1 MITVIIPT
9 LNEEEHIA
17 SVIQFAQGHPDVSEI
32 IVVDDKSLDQTV
44 SIARSLGATVI
55 TSTQLGKGASMREGV
70 LCAHNEIVV
79 FLDGDIDPYPA
90 DTIRLLT
97 DPIIKGEAQFVKSK
111 FNRNAGRVTELV
123 AKPLMS
129 LFFPDLA
136 KFEQPLSGMIAGRK
150 SILKNF
156 DFRND
161 YGVDIGILIDHFKLN
176 IPTLQV
182 DIGYIKNKSK
192 PWEALGK
199 MSKEVAQTIILK
211 AGVNIPNLEMDE
223 SIWASHLRS
232 QLDVADQA
240 NLSKLDKIVVFD
252 MDDTIIKGKFIDH
265 FAGSFGLLEEL
276 KEIQSNERNPIILAR
291 QIANLLIDKSL
302 DQILQVV
309 DGIPIVSGAVETII
323 DLKRRGFIVGIISD
337 SYDIITNHIK
347 NKLGMDFSIAN
358 ELEFSKS
365 ICTGEIKIPSYFLKG
380 QDSICNHPVCKTNVL
395 LKMLQKFG
403 IPIQDAVVVGDH
415 DSDYCMIEKSGKGV
429 AFKADEDDIK
439 NRLELVIST
448 PSNPG
453 MGIN

>member
-17 SVIQFAQGHPDVSEI
+17 SVIQFAQSHPDVSEV

-44 SIARSLGATVI
+44 SIARSHGASVI

-70 LCAHNEIVV
+70 GYARNEIIV

-90 DTIRLLT
+90 GTIQLLT
-97 DPIIKGEAQFVKSK
+97 EPIIRGEAQFVKSK

-129 LFFPDLA
+129 LFFPELMS
-136 KFEQPLSGMIAGRK
+136 FEQPLSGMIAGKK
-150 SILKNF
+150 SILKGF

-176 IPTLQV
+176 IPILQV

-211 AGVNIPNLEMDE
+211 AGVQLPNLEMDE
-223 SIWASHLRS
+223 AIWVRHLRS
-232 QLDVADQA
+232 QMDVADQV
-240 NLSKLDKIVVFD
+240 NLAKLDKIVVFD

-265 FAGSFGLLEEL
+265 FAGSFGLLDEL
-276 KEIQSNERNPIILAR
+276 KEIQANEPNPILLAR

-302 DQILQVV
+302 EQILQVV
-309 DGIPIVSGAVETII
+309 DGIPLVSGAVETII
-323 DLKRRGFIVGIISD
+323 ELKRRGFIVGIISD
-337 SYDIITNHIK
+337 SYDTITNHIK

-365 ICTGEIKIPSYFLKG
+365 ICTGEVKIPSYFFKG

-403 IPIQDAVVVGDH
+403 IQIQNSVVIGDH
-415 DSDYCMIEKSGKGV
+415 HSDYCIIEKSGKGV
-429 AFKADEDDIK
+429 AIKADEDNIRD
-439 NRLELVIST
+439 RVDFAISSQT
-448 PSNPG
+448 IPPLSSQ
-453 MGIN
+453 